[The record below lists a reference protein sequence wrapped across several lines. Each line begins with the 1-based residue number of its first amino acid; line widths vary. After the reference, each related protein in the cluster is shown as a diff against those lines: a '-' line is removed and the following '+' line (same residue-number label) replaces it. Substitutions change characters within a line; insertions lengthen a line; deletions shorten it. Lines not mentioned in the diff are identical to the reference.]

1 MVEYKWF
8 RENVPSNL
16 EVKQVYGI
24 VFDEYGRV
32 FLRIEDEKYKL
43 TGGKPKDKYESYE
56 DTLKREF
63 LEEVNITLKDIYML
77 GYQYV
82 DEKNG
87 LLPYVQVRMIARI
100 DKVFDKRPDLDNGK
114 IYKRFLVN
122 KSKASK
128 YLNYGSVGDKMI
140 EDAIYLA
147 NKKYKFKKTLKYEEF
162 I

>member
-1 MVEYKWF
+1 
-8 RENVPSNL
+8 
-16 EVKQVYGI
+16 
-24 VFDEYGRV
+24 
-32 FLRIEDEKYKL
+32 
-43 TGGKPKDKYESYE
+43 
-56 DTLKREF
+56 
-63 LEEVNITLKDIYML
+63 ML